1 MHYKLKNKTMRT
13 IKILLFCCAT
23 VFSYAQEKKIF
34 PKLSVAENKTLVEL
48 FPTTEQAQ
56 KFANQM
62 SDTNGVAKI
71 ENVAIENGNLK
82 LEKVA
87 NTLAF
92 EKVAVSNE
100 AQIDFV
106 ATNTIDVSE
115 TSMMPNNTGDVSLQI
130 KGFED
135 NTLIEKLPTN
145 ESSATKVY
153 PNPATVAVNILL
165 SNSYK
170 NNAIVFIY
178 DAKGKLI
185 YQQEITTSSTII
197 NSTQWSTGSY
207 WVKIKGNTTEETF
220 TIIKK

>member
-1 MHYKLKNKTMRT
+1 MKTFN
-13 IKILLFCCAT
+13 ILLFSFFT
-23 VFSYAQEKKIF
+23 IVSMAQQQKRF
-34 PKLSVAENKTLVEL
+34 PKLSEAENSTLVEL
-48 FPTTEQAQ
+48 FPITEQAQ
-56 KFANQM
+56 KFASEMN
-62 SDTNGVAKI
+62 STNGVAKI
-71 ENVAIENGNLK
+71 ENIAIENGNLE

-87 NTLAF
+87 NALAF
-92 EKVAVSNE
+92 EKVTVSK
-100 AQIDFV
+100 ATTIDFV
-106 ATNTIDVSE
+106 ATSTIDISE
-115 TSMMPNNTGDVSLQI
+115 TSMIPDNTGDVSLQI

-135 NTLIEKLPTN
+135 NTLIEKLPEN

-165 SNSYK
+165 SSSYK
-170 NNAIVFIY
+170 NNAIVYIY

-185 YQQEITTSSTII
+185 YQQEITTSSAII

>member
-1 MHYKLKNKTMRT
+1 MKTFN
-13 IKILLFCCAT
+13 ILLFSFFT
-23 VFSYAQEKKIF
+23 IVSMAQQQKRF
-34 PKLSVAENKTLVEL
+34 PKLSEAENSTLVEL
-48 FPTTEQAQ
+48 FPITEQAQ
-56 KFANQM
+56 KFASEMN
-62 SDTNGVAKI
+62 STNGVAKI
-71 ENVAIENGNLK
+71 ENIAIENGNLE

-87 NTLAF
+87 NALAF
-92 EKVAVSNE
+92 EKVTVSK
-100 AQIDFV
+100 ATTIDFV
-106 ATNTIDVSE
+106 ATNTIDLSE

-135 NTLIEKLPTN
+135 NYLTDKLPAN
-145 ESSATKVY
+145 ELSDTKVY
-153 PNPATVAVNILL
+153 PNPATVAVNVLL
-165 SNSYK
+165 SSSYK